1 MAKSRT
7 GYGRSDIELGG
18 EVYSVEIKSLNN
30 RYMDISLRTP
40 ERFSPFDL
48 RIRDVIKKRFARGSF
63 TVHVNFVSKGAPE
76 LKLNGP
82 LVEFYAEAA
91 RRLRDEFGI
100 SGQIDV
106 PTLLN
111 LKEIFT
117 LEKKGPLE
125 DSDWGSI
132 SSALTTSLDQL
143 EQWRVGEGDVL
154 KKDLLAKLAAVEGL
168 LAGIE
173 VRLPEAVEAHRVKL
187 TEGIEK
193 LIGGNADP
201 ARILLE
207 AAVFAEKSDVN
218 EEVVRLKSHLD
229 LFRKFLKF
237 DEPVGKRLDFLCQ
250 EIGREINTI
259 GSKPSDV
266 KITQA
271 VIEMKGEVEKIR
283 EQVQNIE

>member
-1 MAKSRT
+1 MT

>member
-1 MAKSRT
+1 MT

-143 EQWRVGEGDVL
+143 EQWRAGEGDVL

-173 VRLPEAVEAHRVKL
+173 ARLPEAVEAHRVKL

>member
-1 MAKSRT
+1 MT

-250 EIGREINTI
+250 EIVREINTI